1 MEPSAMHVK
10 FGGHAPGAQRG
21 KGDVRILWRVG
32 GRKKLCGTVW
42 LAGGLPASLYLC
54 CSQEVRDTGERKE
67 LDCAQ
72 KQLQELTVAAGVQN
86 QGFMKCLLEV
96 EEEEA
101 THRRATKARALPSRK
116 SPRILIPVPT
126 AALLG
131 SSAPS
136 LPQTPTSVPAMAP
149 SWARPPA
156 PGPIPAPVGAPVPAS
171 VPATVLQ
178 APAPDL
184 GWRRTELL
192 HQSSERN
199 LSSAKAR

>member
-1 MEPSAMHVK
+1 MEPSGMHVK
-10 FGGHAPGAQRG
+10 FGGHAPVAQRG
-21 KGDVRILWRVG
+21 RGDVRIPWRVG

-42 LAGGLPASLYLC
+42 PAGGLPDSLRLC
-54 CSQEVRDTGERKE
+54 CPQEVRDTGEMRE

-72 KQLQELTVAAGVQN
+72 KPLPELPVAAGVQN

-101 THRRATKARALPSRK
+101 THRRAAKARALPSRK
-116 SPRILIPVPT
+116 SPRILTPVPT

-156 PGPIPAPVGAPVPAS
+156 PGPVPAPVGAPVPAS
-171 VPATVLQ
+171 VPAAVLQ